1 MLEPTVAI
9 KGDGAILFFLNFVA
23 EFFFKV
29 RVNCAILQKKKE
41 KKMNKRS

>member
-23 EFFFKV
+23 EFCFVFFVV

-41 KKMNKRS
+41 KK